1 MGTVNEI
8 LTEAFNRVK
17 AEHGITLSQ
26 VDFNDTTICGDDTG
40 YKPPVEIDASEWGL
54 VL

>member
-1 MGTVNEI
+1 MASVNEI

-17 AEHGITLSQ
+17 AEHGITLRH
-26 VDFNDTTICGDDTG
+26 VDFTDHTICGDDTG

-54 VL
+54 

>member
-1 MGTVNEI
+1 MASVNDI

-17 AEHGITLSQ
+17 SEHGITLRQ
-26 VDFNDTTICGDDTG
+26 VDFTNPTICGDDTG

-54 VL
+54 N